1 MNYGRAVRKAIPLL
15 IAIGVSLSGCVAE
28 PVGYYDG
35 YAYGPLYGS
44 FDSGYWRDGWDHGHG
59 EHGGWHAGWD
69 HGHGE
74 HDGWGHG
81 VAHGGFGGHAG
92 VGHGGGGHR

>member
-15 IAIGVSLSGCVAE
+15 IAIGLSLSGCVAE

-44 FDSGYWRDGWDHGHG
+44 FDVGHGGRHDGWDHDHG
-59 EHGGWHAGWD
+59 EHG
-69 HGHGE
+69 
-74 HDGWGHG
+74 GWGHG

-92 VGHGGGGHR
+92 VGHGGGEHGGGGHGGGGHR